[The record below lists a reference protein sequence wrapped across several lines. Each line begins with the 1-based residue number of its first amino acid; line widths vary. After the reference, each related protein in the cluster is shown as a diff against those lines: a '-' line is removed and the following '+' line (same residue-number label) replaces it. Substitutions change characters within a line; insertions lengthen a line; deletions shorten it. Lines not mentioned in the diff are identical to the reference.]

1 MKKPAIRYLVASPAG
16 DVPVDTHRLDYPLEA
31 DPLKTPY
38 QIYFRAITNF
48 LSRENFQPLL
58 DAVNESLGTD
68 FDLSSLNEI
77 SVRTEKHGALYHPAS
92 IEVMSKKGGVKFDLN
107 VAVTDT
113 GKDSLKREFTI
124 LKTLN
129 ARFNLPYIPKPYYLD
144 ELHSMVFLLEEWFEG
159 YHEFHIAK
167 SEDGKQQ
174 MKLWEYGKGDRFL
187 SSEQGFEIYRQI
199 AMILTLYY
207 DIENYRMIFPWH
219 HAAGDFIVKIE
230 DKRNS
235 PSPHPSPQG
244 RGNIKGDPHRGRGEG
259 YMRDQIDVR
268 LTTVRGYEPFMGSD
282 INEMINPV
290 LALFYFLLHL
300 SIQMRLDKLDGV
312 GDVVWADEKCVDAT
326 LAGFFLGL
334 ESKKAFLNYCG
345 SQGEFLKLLRS
356 FSMDDLATTFKPIIK
371 QYEKTK
377 DFPVIERNFGNHVAR
392 LYLTLRNYP

>member
-1 MKKPAIRYLVASPAG
+1 MKKPALRYLVASPAG
-16 DVPVDTHRLDYPLEA
+16 DVPVDADRLEYPLEA
-31 DPLKTPY
+31 DPLKTSY
-38 QIYFRAITNF
+38 RVYFHAISDF

-58 DAVNESLGTD
+58 EAVNERQGTD

-77 SVRTEKHGALYHPAS
+77 IVRTEKHGALYHPSS
-92 IEVMSKKGGVKFDLN
+92 IEVMSKNGRVKFGLN

-144 ELHSMVFLLEEWFEG
+144 ELHSLVFLLEELFEG

-174 MKLWEYGKGDRFL
+174 VKIWEYGKGEWFL

-219 HAAGDFIVKIE
+219 HAAGDFVVKIE
-230 DKRNS
+230 DN
-235 PSPHPSPQG
+235 
-244 RGNIKGDPHRGRGEG
+244 
-259 YMRDQIDVR
+259 DQIDVR
-268 LTTVRGYEPFMGSD
+268 LTTVRGYGPFIGSD
-282 INEMINPV
+282 INEMITPV

-300 SIQMRLDKLDGV
+300 SIQMRLDKLNGV
-312 GDVVWADEKCVDAT
+312 GDFVWADEKCVDAT

-345 SQGEFLKLLRS
+345 SQGEFLTLLRS
-356 FSMDDLATTFKPIIK
+356 FSVDDLATTFKPIIK
-371 QYEKTK
+371 QYENTK